1 MAQSPSTK
9 AEVQARVNAVY
20 DMLLTGLTT
29 TQLVRHCSEIW
40 DLSEGQIQVYIS
52 KARDLQLID
61 SQVERPQWLMQTL
74 SKLQNYERLAS
85 EKGNIATALRCIDMQ
100 ARLLRFELN

>member
-1 MAQSPSTK
+1 MT
-9 AEVQARVNAVY
+9 QARANKSEYDSRVNAVY

-29 TQLVRHCSEIW
+29 TQLIRHCSKLWEV
-40 DLSEGQIQVYIS
+40 SESQVQTYIS
-52 KARDLQLID
+52 RARDLQLID